1 MRYVTRL
8 GALLLFATLAAS
20 AIPATSETD
29 LLIATCASGA
39 VTVTA
44 KSPWH
49 TNPKA
54 PWAWDKGSL
63 VSMDEKQVKFR
74 GSKCEGTVK
83 AYIASGSQIKGPISV
98 AIK

>member
-1 MRYVTRL
+1 MRYVIRL
-8 GALLLFATLAAS
+8 GALLLATIAAS
-20 AIPATSETD
+20 ANPATSETD
-29 LLIATCASGA
+29 LVIATCASGA

-63 VSMDEKQVKFR
+63 VSRDERQVKFR

-83 AYIASGSQIKGPISV
+83 AYIASGAQLKGPISV